1 LLVSPVPH
9 KPSTPLIP
17 AASATY
23 KTLNEV
29 FQEETYSKP
38 NGTFVFVTDKLPAR
52 YKREIISDEEIDYI
66 MRGGADV

>member
-1 LLVSPVPH
+1 MLVSPVPH
-9 KPSTPLIP
+9 KPPTPSTST
-17 AASATY
+17 ASATY
-23 KTLNEV
+23 RTLHEV

-66 MRGGADV
+66 MVRNLHL